1 MKARNSSLERMV
13 VVPRRLGGE
22 LRFWLI
28 VAFIALITVLI
39 GFSIGSAFGEK
50 FGLTQWQELRDA
62 EQIIVELEQ
71 QTVSQED
78 ELARLRIGAEIDRQA
93 LEEVRLTVVEKEHEL
108 AALSKE
114 IGFYQELMSNSTA
127 ERGLTFHGLSLTR
140 EGLENK
146 YRYKLVLKQLA
157 SRHNLLTVGIK
168 MSVQGERDGELVTV
182 DFSQISPT
190 FKQAE
195 EMVKFRYFVNFE
207 GLVDLPEGFD
217 PATVNVFARR
227 VGTSQK
233 IETALPWQVEEK

>member
-1 MKARNSSLERMV
+1 MKARSSSLERMV
-13 VVPRRLGGE
+13 VVPRRLGSDIG
-22 LRFWLI
+22 FWLT
-28 VAFIALITVLI
+28 VAFIMLIIVLI
-39 GFSIGSAFGEK
+39 GFTIGSVFGEK
-50 FGLTQWQELRDA
+50 FGLTQWQKLRDA
-62 EQIIVELEQ
+62 AQIIVGFEQ

-78 ELARLRIGAEIDRQA
+78 ELARLRIGAEIDRQS

-114 IGFYQELMSNSTA
+114 IGFYQELMAHSTA
-127 ERGLTFHGLSLTR
+127 ERGLTFHGLILTR
-140 EGLENK
+140 EGFENK

-157 SRHNLLTVGIK
+157 SRHGLLTVGIK

-182 DFSQISPT
+182 DFSQISAT

-195 EMVKFRYFVNFE
+195 KIVRFRYFVNVE
-207 GLVDLPEGFD
+207 GLVDLPEGFA
-217 PATVNVFARR
+217 PATVNIFARR